1 MRSWLSES
9 GWQPCGPH
17 TQFRNPGPT
26 HFQSTLP
33 PTAWLLGASLLIT
46 PSGCLHQD
54 FLESWFLCLLRK
66 ATGRGARW
74 ALRGTHSFGEMA
86 LGQEALNLGLL
97 GQDAHPLPRRLPS
110 RNVLQVCPWKLVRLV
125 PHGAGVKYPHMSG
138 LGAMCRG
145 GMPRCVSASAAR
157 SVLSRNLLL

>member
-1 MRSWLSES
+1 MC
-9 GWQPCGPH
+9 Q
-17 TQFRNPGPT
+17 
-26 HFQSTLP
+26 
-33 PTAWLLGASLLIT
+33 GALRDPW
-46 PSGCLHQD
+46 PSGRRAFSLW
-54 FLESWFLCLLRK
+54 EPRS
-66 ATGRGARW
+66 
-74 ALRGTHSFGEMA
+74 MA
-86 LGQEALNLGLL
+86 QGQEALNLGLL